1 MQFFA
6 PVAPNINISHIR
18 YALLIVIDA
27 MCFLSVD
34 STKKMGVFSELIFPF
49 NPLYIIDIS
58 ILLMYFSFAESSC
71 QVKMWRQSK
80 RFNNYRK
87 GRRR

>member
-6 PVAPNINISHIR
+6 PITPNIKHITHIR

-34 STKKMGVFSELIFPF
+34 STKKMGVFSELIFPQIR
-49 NPLYIIDIS
+49 Y
-58 ILLMYFSFAESSC
+58 
-71 QVKMWRQSK
+71 V
-80 RFNNYRK
+80 
-87 GRRR
+87 